1 MDSCD
6 LISKCASA
14 WEALSARNHACKNY
28 LNRRI
33 MIMKT
38 DPKADPD
45 KLQSLEALKSDFG
58 KKVIGMVVPFLTS
71 LSISLII
78 NLWYWYH

>member
-1 MDSCD
+1 
-6 LISKCASA
+6 
-14 WEALSARNHACKNY
+14 
-28 LNRRI
+28 
-33 MIMKT
+33 MKT